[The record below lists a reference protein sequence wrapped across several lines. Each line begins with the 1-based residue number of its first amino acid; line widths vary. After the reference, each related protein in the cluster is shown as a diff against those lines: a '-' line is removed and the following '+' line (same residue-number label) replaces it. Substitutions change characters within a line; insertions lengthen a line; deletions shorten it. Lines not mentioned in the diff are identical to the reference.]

1 MQALEIT
8 ADSRETTGAGSAR
21 NLIEE
26 GRIPAI
32 VYGNKQDN
40 LSISLDVIS
49 TRAMEKLLKSGTI
62 TSTVIDLKVD
72 GKIYKTLVK
81 HIQKDPVKDTLRHLD
96 LIFINPKGQ
105 EVDVPIIF
113 EGKEKCLGIKRG
125 GFFNTIHRKL
135 KLMCDPKKIPKNV
148 SINIVEMEIGAKIIA
163 SQISL
168 PEGSKLSI
176 DDSAIIATITGR
188 GKGGA
193 AAEEDK
199 KAPPAK

>member
-1 MQALEIT
+1 
-8 ADSRETTGAGSAR
+8 
-21 NLIEE
+21 
-26 GRIPAI
+26 
-32 VYGNKQDN
+32 
-40 LSISLDVIS
+40 
-49 TRAMEKLLKSGTI
+49 
-62 TSTVIDLKVD
+62 
-72 GKIYKTLVK
+72 
-81 HIQKDPVKDTLRHLD
+81 
-96 LIFINPKGQ
+96 
-105 EVDVPIIF
+105 
-113 EGKEKCLGIKRG
+113 
-125 GFFNTIHRKL
+125 
-135 KLMCDPKKIPKNV
+135 MCDPKKIPKNV